1 VNFTLFDKIL
11 LTNIYSKSM
20 EIKNRIKASETIK
33 QIKVILRMKKNKFM
47 LAGLHKCSNN
57 HGQTLMEIILSISLK
72 TGAGTQ
78 GTIHKW
84 N

>member
-1 VNFTLFDKIL
+1 
-11 LTNIYSKSM
+11 M
-20 EIKNRIKASETIK
+20 EIKKGIKRSEMLK
-33 QIKVILRMKKNKFM
+33 QIKVILGMKKNKLM